1 MTNKFMSAHRR
12 INAPSQATAAIQ
24 GVTLIELMIV
34 MAVVAIIVAIAYPS
48 YTNQIRKA
56 RRTEA
61 KTLLLEAQSKQ
72 ERFFTENN
80 SYAVNMTALG
90 YGNNSQPT
98 EDGWYI
104 VTVSA
109 SAPGGCAPGTATPCT
124 AFTLSAAPQN
134 DQVNDGECGSMRV
147 NELGQ
152 KTETG
157 TGTAKDCW

>member
-1 MTNKFMSAHRR
+1 MIQSLMGARRR
-12 INAPSQATAAIQ
+12 IKALAQATAAIQ
-24 GVTLIELMIV
+24 GITLIELMIV
-34 MAVVAIIVAIAYPS
+34 MAVVAILVAIAYPS
-48 YTNQIRKA
+48 YQIQVRKA

-90 YGNNSQPT
+90 YANNSEPT

-104 VTVSA
+104 VTVSGV
-109 SAPGGCAPGTATPCT
+109 APGGCAPGTATACT
-124 AFTLSAAPQN
+124 GFTLTAAPQN
-134 DQVNDGECGSMRV
+134 DQVNDTECGNFRI

-157 TGTAKDCW
+157 TGTARDCW